1 MSAIKKINSTKILL
15 LLIAGLAAHNKL
27 VLADTAE
34 ALSEQASKEASVTT
48 MRVNMPDQLKKSQSC
63 SVLDIQLNIKQ
74 DEMQKEDK
82 EKLSVVESFMKKY
95 PDTTAVIEG
104 HTDNSGT
111 SDTNIKL
118 SQRWAESA
126 KSHLVNDLHIDSS
139 RLTAVGYGDKRPIA
153 DNDTEAGKLLNRRIE
168 AVIVCAPD
176 YDGFKTIPAKITLA
190 MEIEFDP
197 YTSFIKPEY
206 HAELVKVASFMKNNP
221 SVTATIEGHDG
232 KLVGDVELTPE
243 LAMAISKSR
252 ALTVVN
258 YLVDTLGVNRSRFS
272 TSAFGLSRQVD
283 HTLEGQEENRRVT
296 IVFNHN

>member
-1 MSAIKKINSTKILL
+1 MSTLKNIKTIKILL
-15 LLIAGLAAHNKL
+15 LLVAGLAAHNKL
-27 VLADTAE
+27 VLADSAE
-34 ALSEQASKEASVTT
+34 TISEQTSNEASVTT
-48 MRVNMPDQLKKSQSC
+48 MRVNAPDASKKSQNC

-95 PDTTAVIEG
+95 PDTTAIIEG

-111 SDTNIKL
+111 SDINMKL

-126 KSHLVNDLHIDSS
+126 KSHLVNDLHIASS
-139 RLTAVGYGDKRPIA
+139 RLTAVGYGEKRPIA
-153 DNDTEAGKLLNRRIE
+153 NNDTEAGKQLNRRIE

-176 YDGFKTIPAKITLA
+176 FDGLKSIPGKITLA

-206 HAELVKVASFMKNNP
+206 NAELAKVASFMKKNP

-258 YLVDTLGVNRSRFS
+258 YLVDTLGVSRSRFS